1 MKKTQKIVFIL
12 KEKIGF
18 LETKS
23 EIESACSTSYT
34 T

>member
-1 MKKTQKIVFIL
+1 MKKTQKVVFIL
-12 KEKIGF
+12 NEKTGF

-23 EIESACSTSYT
+23 EIENASPTSCT

>member
-1 MKKTQKIVFIL
+1 MKKTQKNVFIL
-12 KEKIGF
+12 NEKIGF

-23 EIESACSTSYT
+23 ETENASTTSYT

>member
-12 KEKIGF
+12 NEKIGF
-18 LETKS
+18 LETKT
-23 EIESACSTSYT
+23 EIENASSTSYT